1 MRFEAN
7 LSVLRFWRI
16 LRISLRNF
24 GRFRLQA
31 ALIVVSTIAGTSGV
45 LVSTGYSSGGRQ
57 KIVNQFDR
65 LGTNVIIVTPQQ
77 SRSVGGRARTGR
89 IVTTLNDADYRA
101 IRSAED
107 LITASSPT
115 VAAVLRI
122 RAGDL
127 TKNTAVIGCE
137 PDYLRIKHWTVA
149 QGSSFEEADDR
160 RQARIVL
167 LGSTAA
173 RDLFGTSDPVGE
185 HVTISRVPFTVAGVL
200 TERGQGLDA
209 ANEDDQVY
217 VPLQTAM
224 RRLLNVDYFASI
236 QFQVDSVAHMDQ
248 VERVLTAQLEQRHK
262 RSALTQPDFQVQ
274 NQQRLVET
282 QLAAFERLTFY
293 VRWIAFS
300 TLAVSALGVL
310 ATTWIA
316 VRNRTREIGVRR
328 AVGATRT
335 DILVQF
341 LAEGMIG
348 SFIGCATGLV
358 AGYFLLQIVAKRA
371 GQPFFFS
378 PAAALAEAF
387 VSMGL
392 YAGFAAVSAARAIYI
407 HPTGAFRAE

>member
-1 MRFEAN
+1 MRSEAN
-7 LSVLRFWRI
+7 SLVLRVWRI
-16 LRISLRNF
+16 LSISLRNF
-24 GRFRLQA
+24 RRFQLQA
-31 ALIVVSTIAGTSGV
+31 TLIVVSTIAGTLGV
-45 LVSTGYSSGGRQ
+45 LVSTGYSAGGRQ
-57 KIVNQFDR
+57 KIANQFDR
-65 LGTNVIIVTPQQ
+65 LGTSVIIVTPQQ

-89 IVTTLNDADYRA
+89 IVTTLNAADYRA
-101 IRSAED
+101 IRSAEN

-200 TERGQGLDA
+200 TERGQGLDS

-224 RRLLNVDYFASI
+224 RRLMNVDYFASI
-236 QFQVDSVAHMDQ
+236 QFRIDSVAQMDE
-248 VERVLTAQLEQRHK
+248 VERELTALLEQRHK
-262 RSALTQPDFQVQ
+262 RSSPSQADFQVQ
-274 NQQRLVET
+274 NQQRLLDT
-282 QLAAFERLTFY
+282 QLAAFGRLTFY

-300 TLAVSALGVL
+300 MLAVSALGVL

-316 VRNRTREIGVRR
+316 VHNRTREIGVRR
-328 AVGATRT
+328 AIGATRT
-335 DILVQF
+335 DILMQLF
-341 LAEGMIG
+341 AEGMMG
-348 SFIGCATGLV
+348 SFTGCAAGLV
-358 AGYFLLQIVAKRA
+358 AGYFMLRIVAERA
-371 GQPFFFS
+371 GQPFLFS
-378 PAAALAEAF
+378 ITAALAEGFA
-387 VSMGL
+387 SMAL
-392 YAGFAAVSAARAIYI
+392 YAGFAAVSGMRAIYI
-407 HPTGAFRAE
+407 DPTGAFRVE